1 MKVTKLCFAR
11 PAYRLFDKERLNPQ
25 LFYLLSDFNE
35 QKNQR
40 YGFSCAMK
48 QP

>member
-1 MKVTKLCFAR
+1 MANNEDVFLVLFLSTGCLMKNASTHNFL
-11 PAYRLFDKERLNPQ
+11 P
-25 LFYLLSDFNE
+25 DFIE

-40 YGFSCAMK
+40 YGFSSATR

>member
-1 MKVTKLCFAR
+1 MGVEYTGCLMKNASTHNFFIYYV
-11 PAYRLFDKERLNPQ
+11 P
-25 LFYLLSDFNE
+25 DFNE

-40 YGFSCAMK
+40 YGFSSATK